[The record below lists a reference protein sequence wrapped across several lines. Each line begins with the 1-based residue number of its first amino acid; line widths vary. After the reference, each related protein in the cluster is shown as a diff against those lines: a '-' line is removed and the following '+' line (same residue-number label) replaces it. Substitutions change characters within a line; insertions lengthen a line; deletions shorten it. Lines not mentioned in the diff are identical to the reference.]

1 MTNNETPGGEHP
13 PEPKETPSTQ
23 QGPSGS
29 ESASAESR
37 PQAEARPEPTA
48 EPTAQVAPVETPAKP
63 KRGQINFQDPSTT
76 KARPPTVAEQR
87 AREAARREA
96 RARREAEE
104 AEAERKAK
112 LRKRLL
118 IGGGV
123 SVGVVALVA
132 IWYAASQP
140 DDVEARCVDNNNIV
154 VDDKYCDDDYARSNG
169 GYSSGGGS
177 TFIYLG
183 GGGRQYSY
191 NYGGSGTI
199 GQKVTGG
206 SSIRP
211 SGANISTPSGKSIQR
226 GGFGVRSGSSSGG
239 S

>member
-1 MTNNETPGGEHP
+1 MTNNETPGGEQQ
-13 PEPKETPSTQ
+13 PEPKATPQ
-23 QGPSGS
+23 AQPGPAAES
-29 ESASAESR
+29 ESESK
-37 PQAEARPEPTA
+37 PESKP
-48 EPTAQVAPVETPAKP
+48 ESTAQDKPVEAPAKP
-63 KRGQINFQDPSTT
+63 KRGQINFQDPGTT
-76 KARPPTVAEQR
+76 RARPPTVAEQR
-87 AREAARREA
+87 ARETARREA

-104 AEAERKAK
+104 AEAARKAK

-123 SVGVVALVA
+123 SVGVVAVVA

-140 DDVEARCVDNNNIV
+140 DDVEARCVDNNNVV

-191 NYGGSGTI
+191 NYGGSGAV
-199 GQKVTGG
+199 GQRVTGG

-211 SGANISTPSGKSIQR
+211 SGANISTPSGKSVQR